1 MGTIPRLC
9 KYKKIKD
16 FARKSFI
23 LSGGQTR
30 NRTRDTRIFSPPLY
44 HLSYLAFENFEVLIR
59 PDFLCFVKL
68 FFKLFCFFYLLIVAA
83 FSFLIPR
90 NPQ

>member
-16 FARKSFI
+16 FAWKSFI

-30 NRTRDTRIFSPPLY
+30 NRTRDTRIFSF
-44 HLSYLAFENFEVLIR
+44 LAFGIL
-59 PDFLCFVKL
+59 
-68 FFKLFCFFYLLIVAA
+68 
-83 FSFLIPR
+83 PR
-90 NPQ
+90 FAGFGRRLVGEL